1 MNPHVDL
8 SQLSVRREAAEAS
21 NKQDKLG
28 PRPRHMFARYVLPL
42 GVLLG
47 FALVVAWAARDSL
60 LPAKEVTV
68 VPVLVT
74 RSTEQTAGTPI
85 FTSAGWIEPSPYPIQ
100 VTALAEGVVE
110 KLLVIEGQDVK
121 KDQPV
126 AELIRRDAE
135 LTVARVHAETEMRAA
150 DLESARAQLTAAEI
164 KLAQPVQLDAALS
177 ETEAMLARAQ
187 TELGNLSLQ
196 IDAADARVKFAKSDL
211 DGKKEVGEEII
222 SRRAIQR
229 AESEYDSA
237 VAMRDE
243 LKQRGPRL
251 QKEIDALTRRKDA
264 VAKLRELKTD
274 EIRAVAEAKSNVASA
289 EAKLHQVAAEED
301 IVNLRLERMTV
312 KSPAPGRV
320 LARVAR
326 EGTRLMGLK
335 SESDQDS
342 STVVTLYQPD
352 KLQVRA
358 DVRLEDV
365 PRLRPNQPVKIETAS
380 ESQAMDG
387 HIIVVTS
394 SADIQKNTLQVKVA
408 IDHPPPQIKPEMLV
422 KVTFLATAD
431 DQSKSEQQKQKE
443 RIYVPK
449 SLVNSDDAGSF
460 VWVADQATNLA
471 KRRAVK
477 TGGNGRDNLIE
488 VEGLSPADKVI
499 AGGRDGLRDGERIHI
514 KGEDYGTG

>member
-8 SQLSVRREAAEAS
+8 SQLSVRREAAEAA
-21 NKQDKLG
+21 NTDQLG
-28 PRPRHMFARYVLPL
+28 PRPRHLFTRYVLPV

-47 FALVVAWAARDSL
+47 FAVVVAWAARDSL

-74 RSTEQTAGTPI
+74 RTLEQQAGTPL
-85 FTSAGWIEPSPYPIQ
+85 FTSAGWIEPSPYPTQ

-110 KLLVIEGQDVK
+110 KLLVIEGQEVK
-121 KDQPV
+121 KGEPV
-126 AELIRRDAE
+126 AELIRRDSE
-135 LTVARVHAETEMRAA
+135 LAVTHVHAEVEMRAA
-150 DLESARAQLTAAEI
+150 DLESARAQLTAAET

-196 IDAADARVKFAKSDL
+196 IEAADARVKIVKSDL
-211 DGKKEVGEEII
+211 DGKKEVGEAII
-222 SRRAIQR
+222 TRRAIQR

-264 VAKLRELKTD
+264 VAKQRELKTD
-274 EIRAVAEAKSNVASA
+274 EIRAVAEAKSLVASA
-289 EAKLHQVAAEED
+289 EAKLHQVMAEED
-301 IVNLRLERMTV
+301 IAKLRLERMIV
-312 KSPAPGRV
+312 KSPATGRV

-342 STVVTLYQPD
+342 STVVTLYNPD

-365 PRLRPNQPVKIETAS
+365 PRLRPNQPVKIETAAS
-380 ESQAMDG
+380 SQTLDG
-387 HIIVVTS
+387 HILVVTS

-422 KVTFLATAD
+422 KVTFLAMTE
-431 DQSKSEQQKQKE
+431 DQPKSDAQKQKE

-449 SLVNSDDAGSF
+449 SLVGSDDAGNF
-460 VWVADQATNLA
+460 VWIADQAANVA
-471 KRRAVK
+471 RRRPVK
-477 TGGNGRDNLIE
+477 TGGNGRENSIE

-499 AGGRDGLRDGERIHI
+499 AGGRDGLSDSQRIHI
-514 KGEDYGTG
+514 KGEDHGAG